1 MAENKAEIKV
11 EDKADYTENIAPEY
25 KNYSSV
31 ARKPFATKDDKK
43 DDNHPGP
50 RGGEK
55 MTEQVQGEAPKAP
68 IAPKAPSADSK

>member
-31 ARKPFATKDDKK
+31 ARKPFE
-43 DDNHPGP
+43 
-50 RGGEK
+50 GGEK
-55 MTEQVQGEAPKAP
+55 KSSTTSSTTKQDESPQAPKAP
-68 IAPKAPSADSK
+68 TK

>member
-31 ARKPFATKDDKK
+31 ARKPFATKDDKQ
-43 DDNHPGP
+43 DD
-50 RGGEK
+50 K
-55 MTEQVQGEAPKAP
+55 QGDKQGRPESAKAP
-68 IAPKAPSADSK
+68 TTPKAPSADNK